1 MADPDSLADIL
12 VANVEGVL
20 EFEDFAYVARQVWGE
35 KTGGPSNQM
44 PNAANMTYPGL
55 EPSGTKFGEDPTYLA
70 KRYPKLWRRF
80 GTHPLG

>member
-35 KTGGPSNQM
+35 KTGG
-44 PNAANMTYPGL
+44 A
-55 EPSGTKFGEDPTYLA
+55 
-70 KRYPKLWRRF
+70 
-80 GTHPLG
+80 